1 MISFIAFM
9 KGMKRLFL
17 PLILGMSFAGCA
29 EQVYPDP
36 SGFVFGS
43 WYGFC
48 IENCIHVYKLENG
61 KLYTDDL
68 STRHQSEEITFQT
81 TPLGEN
87 LAKKAEELYR
97 LFPSYL
103 RKNPN
108 MTIGCPDCY
117 DQGVLYLAFEGN
129 EKPIEWKIDPVEND
143 YPPEIKVFMA
153 ELKKLISELPR

>member
-1 MISFIAFM
+1 M
-9 KGMKRLFL
+9 KRMKRLFL
-17 PLILGMSFAGCA
+17 PLIIILTFVACS
-29 EQVYPDP
+29 EKVYPDP
-36 SGFVFGS
+36 SAFLFGS

-48 IENCIHVYKLENG
+48 IENCIHLYKLENG
-61 KLYTDDL
+61 KLYPDDM
-68 STRHQSEEITFQT
+68 STRFQSNDITFQK

-117 DQGVLYLAFEGN
+117 DQGVIYLAFEENG
-129 EKPIEWKIDPVEND
+129 KLTEWKIDPDKNN
-143 YPPEIKVFMA
+143 YPPEIEAFMMA
-153 ELKKLISELPR
+153 MKKLIAEMPK